1 MRFGGAFKIPGVG
14 LRVSTDM
21 FFDRAAVKAALS
33 QMDLDALSKSSMIIK
48 DRAKRII
55 KKRGMGRLPT
65 KVSSDFPGASLSA
78 LVQMKV
84 ITERTRNIIVREV
97 KRPPASPAGS
107 PPFTHTPYSGYQTSY
122 LGFRRNL
129 WNFYDHQTHSAVVG
143 PSKKGRQIP
152 YLHEFGG
159 SMGLRTWVFIPQVK
173 TKRGGMKSP
182 ITMKLPVGQSPN
194 DLSRWRPLGNVD
206 GVIYPARPFMKPAM
220 EWAVATGKI
229 AKAFSGA
236 FRTTGGPSAGFTVR
250 RG

>member
-21 FFDRAAVKAALS
+21 FFDRKAVKDALS
-33 QMDLDALSKSSMIIK
+33 QMDFDALSKSSMIIK

-65 KVSSDFPGASLSA
+65 KASNRYPGASLSA
-78 LVQMKV
+78 LVQLGV
-84 ITERTRNIIVREV
+84 IAERTRNVIVREV
-97 KRPPASPAGS
+97 QRPKASPAGS

-129 WNFYDHQTHSAVVG
+129 WNFYDIQTHSAVVG
-143 PSKKGRQIP
+143 PSRKGRMIP

-159 SMGLRTWVFIPQVK
+159 SMGLRTWVFIPQIR

-194 DLSRWRPLGNVD
+194 DLSRWRPLGSVD
-206 GVIYPARPFMKPAM
+206 GVVYPARPFMKPAM
-220 EWAVATGKI
+220 EWAIDTGKI
-229 AKAFSGA
+229 AKAFEGA
-236 FRTTGGPSAGFTVR
+236 FRGTGSSSAGFTVR